1 MSVFHLAD
9 DVEINKTRLK
19 AKLLELL
26 TKHSTV
32 ILIEQNVSTYY
43 EIFPAKILRCV
54 DSKMISILSQ
64 PQSVFFQVALTLTR
78 MHIGAIAE
86 RAPMAGA
93 TKTTLELRQLC
104 NNFLRLCMRSCMN
117 QRFTR
122 MLNISYSQFVTFTM
136 QQLQQSLICA
146 TTSFLLHAKNMILF
160 LKLSNNCLC
169 FSPQKAMGSSG
180 STGSCFGCTL
190 CPLSLSSSSLSSLTA
205 RSS

>member
-1 MSVFHLAD
+1 M
-9 DVEINKTRLK
+9 
-19 AKLLELL
+19 
-26 TKHSTV
+26 
-32 ILIEQNVSTYY
+32 
-43 EIFPAKILRCV
+43 
-54 DSKMISILSQ
+54 
-64 PQSVFFQVALTLTR
+64 
-78 MHIGAIAE
+78 AE

-160 LKLSNNCLC
+160 LKLSHPCLW

-205 RSS
+205 RSSWRQVLEDKDKVRWMVLEDKNKLEIIFLDHLQVVIGDSPRIWLDDCAVVHHLKSIVAIKWIKNILQSE